1 MGMTKSDELD
11 LLKRFVE
18 KLPEHG
24 YVATFLTHLLPQL
37 EQDMRND
44 FYTFPDVR
52 AMQAEVK
59 QHEEALKDLRRSCD
73 LRVEEVRK
81 HDAMVK
87 NLAEQKLRYLRELDE
102 IRRKLANIV
111 GAS

>member
-1 MGMTKSDELD
+1 MTKSDELD

-24 YVATFLTHLLPQL
+24 YVAPFLKSLLPQL

-44 FYTFPDVR
+44 FFTVPDVR
-52 AMQAEVK
+52 AMQAEIK
-59 QHEEALKDLRRSCD
+59 MHQEALKDLQRSCD

-102 IRRKLANIV
+102 IRRKLANLV
-111 GAS
+111 GTA

>member
-1 MGMTKSDELD
+1 MTKSDELD

-18 KLPEHG
+18 KMPEQG
-24 YVATFLTHLLPQL
+24 YVATFIRHMLPQL
-37 EQDMRND
+37 EQDMRSD
-44 FYTFPDVR
+44 FFTLPDLR
-52 AMQAEVK
+52 EMRDEVK
-59 QHEEALKDLRRSCD
+59 QHEEALRDLKRSCD

-111 GAS
+111 GTV